1 MLIMVMTLVCY
12 ASNFNPKNNYLISKT
27 KKMIKSHNK
36 NITHFMCYAKYSV
49 TQEKTQV
56 IKCNAKIAKST
67 TAGHFIA

>member
-1 MLIMVMTLVCY
+1 M
-12 ASNFNPKNNYLISKT
+12 F
-27 KKMIKSHNK
+27 KSHNK

>member
-1 MLIMVMTLVCY
+1 MHQ
-12 ASNFNPKNNYLISKT
+12 ISIQKT
-27 KKMIKSHNK
+27 IISFLKKKMIKSHNK